1 MGETRED
8 NVARYLEE
16 FHGVRPME
24 GGVVQAGFQ
33 QLAADI
39 AQVRAQMQQLEAFA
53 AAAGPAVAVQP
64 SSQPPERAPPPSIS
78 PAWTA
83 KVDEAIRK
91 TNLLDEFYASHN
103 VMCARVNEQ
112 GNKIDLVSTASYQ
125 AHSELA

>member
-1 MGETRED
+1 MYALRGDISRDLPQRVEATVRDGIAAQLDHRVGCVEAGLAQLQQFQTMGKTRED

-39 AQVRAQMQQLEAFA
+39 AQVQAQMQQLEAFA

-64 SSQPPERAPPPSIS
+64 SSQPP
-78 PAWTA
+78 
-83 KVDEAIRK
+83 
-91 TNLLDEFYASHN
+91 
-103 VMCARVNEQ
+103 Q
-112 GNKIDLVSTASYQ
+112 
-125 AHSELA
+125 